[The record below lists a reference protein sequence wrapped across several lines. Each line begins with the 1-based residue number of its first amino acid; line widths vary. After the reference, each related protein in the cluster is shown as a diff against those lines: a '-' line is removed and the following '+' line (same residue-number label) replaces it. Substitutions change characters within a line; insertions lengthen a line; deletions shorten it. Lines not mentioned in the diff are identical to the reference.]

1 MSDRPTLRFL
11 SGDRAEEVVPLSG
24 PTFTVGRRPGNS
36 LQIADPSVS
45 GRHAELTLD
54 DLGLVVQDLGSTNG
68 TRVDGERVVEERVQP
83 GAVLRFGNIELRF
96 EDGSEPP
103 LAAAP
108 AAPLAAGQALELEEP
123 EAAGSIDADKLA
135 ASRRGSRALPLVIL
149 VLGLGAAA
157 AWWFLR
163 GEGSDGGGGAAAEG
177 RTEVTPP
184 SGELLLA
191 SYSFEADAGEWG
203 PLDDAPRVFD
213 TARSAR
219 RSGAVGLAAELA
231 AGTGVQVHASP
242 LVRVSEGRF
251 QASVAW
257 RAGEGS
263 ARVRLATEL
272 LSTREDGPRPL
283 ILRTAWRSP
292 GEEWSEE
299 LMPLEV
305 PPGYDRARVLLEA
318 EAIGLAT
325 AGVNE
330 AGNAEGVAVVHADDA
345 SLVPMGR
352 SAPVLELGTRT
363 LLASGDPTAH
373 LSLVDVQRLLLPSI
387 RRTDEGPFEVTSDPR
402 GARLKAA
409 GAGRWSVRTASAGAD
424 SGLRTLGEGGSSS
437 HPAAFERSAV
447 HTLLIGSGREL
458 VALRCD
464 GGAVVVGRPLAGG
477 GWDLELDLP
486 ASGALVVQVAFQQ
499 ELSEALQLASAARKA
514 TREGRVGEALQAWQ
528 SLLDS
533 APYDQEVTAEAE
545 AALAALAQEAR
556 VELGALEETI
566 ARARFFRLTD
576 GYRDAI
582 ASADALAQRYGG
594 TEIAEQARSLIAPTE
609 AELDALELGREEDEL
624 ARLEAIRLA
633 LIGQGQALLADAV
646 QGLLNQKQ
654 GGGR

>member
-1 MSDRPTLRFL
+1 
-11 SGDRAEEVVPLSG
+11 
-24 PTFTVGRRPGNS
+24 
-36 LQIADPSVS
+36 
-45 GRHAELTLD
+45 
-54 DLGLVVQDLGSTNG
+54 
-68 TRVDGERVVEERVQP
+68 
-83 GAVLRFGNIELRF
+83 
-96 EDGSEPP
+96 
-103 LAAAP
+103 
-108 AAPLAAGQALELEEP
+108 
-123 EAAGSIDADKLA
+123 
-135 ASRRGSRALPLVIL
+135 VIL

-318 EAIGLAT
+318 EAIGLAP
-325 AGVNE
+325 AGANE

>member
-68 TRVDGERVVEERVQP
+68 TRVDGERIVEERVQP
-83 GAVLRFGNIELRF
+83 GAVLRFGNVELRF
-96 EDGSEPP
+96 EDGSEEP
-103 LAAAP
+103 LAAP
-108 AAPLAAGQALELEEP
+108 SGAAGAAAALKLEEP

-135 ASRRGSRALPLVIL
+135 ASRRGSRALPLVIV

-163 GEGSDGGGGAAAEG
+163 GDGSAGGGGAAAEG
-177 RTEVTPP
+177 RTQVTPP
-184 SGELLLA
+184 SGELLLE
-191 SYSFEADAGEWG
+191 SYSFEAAAGEWG
-203 PLDDAPRVFD
+203 PLEEAPQVFD

-231 AGTGVQVHASP
+231 AGTGVHVHASP
-242 LVRVSEGRF
+242 LVRVSEGRL
-251 QASVAW
+251 QAVVAW
-257 RAGEGS
+257 RGREGR

-283 ILRTAWRSP
+283 ILRTPWRTP
-292 GEEWSEE
+292 DEEWSEDQ
-299 LMPLEV
+299 LPLEV

-318 EAIGLAT
+318 EALGSAPT
-325 AGVNE
+325 GGDE
-330 AGNAEGVAVVHADDA
+330 ESVAVVHADDA

-363 LLASGDPTAH
+363 LLASGEPTAH
-373 LSLVDVQRLLLPSI
+373 LTLVDVQRLLLPSI
-387 RRTDEGPFEVTSDPR
+387 RRTDEGPFEVSSDPR
-402 GARLKAA
+402 GARLATPR
-409 GAGRWSVRTASAGAD
+409 AGRWSVRTAGSGAE
-424 SGLRTLGEGGSSS
+424 SGLRTLGEGGTSS
-437 HPAAFERSAV
+437 HPAAFERGAV

-464 GGAVVVGRPLAGG
+464 GGARVTGRPLAGG
-477 GWDLELDLP
+477 GWDLELDVP

-514 TREGRVGEALQAWQ
+514 TREGRVGEALLAWQ

-545 AALAALAQEAR
+545 AAVAALAQEAR

-594 TEIAEQARSLIAPTE
+594 TEIADQARSLIAPTE

-633 LIGQGQALLADAV
+633 LLGQGQALLAEAV
-646 QGLLNQKQ
+646 QGLLTQKQ